1 MEQKNEGITQ
11 PPQSPI
17 TKGSPGPIVILLGFL
32 AGGALRLAEFVFT
45 RGVTVR
51 ARLTKD
57 EEGNKSLEVDARLN
71 AFDDDGTV
79 RQQGREDY
87 WRR

>member
-1 MEQKNEGITQ
+1 MQNEDLDRPT
-11 PPQSPI
+11 PSSLA
-17 TKGSPGPIVILLGFL
+17 KSPGPVVILLGFL

-57 EEGNKSLEVDARLN
+57 EDNKKSLEVDVRLN
-71 AFDDDGTV
+71 AFDEEGNV
-79 RQQGREDY
+79 RQQDSRDRDY